1 FDASLTA
8 IFMPLLFGK
17 SIIIGSKQSVDIFED
32 NNLLK
37 YAPYDFIKITPS
49 HLELLQP
56 KFKAFNPGILTEK
69 LVIGGE
75 ALHPAQ
81 FDLYIEEGID
91 VEVINEYGP
100 TEATVGCTTYSFH
113 TIAEKDKISNGVSI
127 GKPVNNVVIYILDDS
142 NHLVPVG
149 VKGEICIGGSGL
161 ARGYLNRSALT
172 AEKFIIDPFS
182 DKTSDRLYRT
192 GDIGRWLPD
201 GNIEYL
207 GRIDDQVKI
216 RGYRVELG
224 EVEHVLQ
231 QFECVS
237 QGVVLGKEDKQGGK
251 RLVSY
256 YVPDFAAVKSKE
268 RELDYQRVANWKE
281 LYETEYGQTEGDDNI
296 DTEFNI
302 IGWNDS
308 FTGEAI
314 PAEQMKEWLDDIV
327 KVVLLQNPG
336 SLLEI
341 GCGTGLIYYQLAGK
355 VKKYIGSDLSA
366 SSINQIT
373 QQISKGLRDYGDT
386 ELFTAPAH
394 EVMLPEGEQVD
405 TILLNSMVQYFP
417 GEDYM
422 NAVIEKSMSQLK
434 DKGRI
439 IIGDV
444 RDNRLLELFK
454 GRLRIQKLQDSVTIK
469 EFKWG
474 MEQDLIKEE
483 ELCFSPSY
491 FYSLKDIYPRITHV
505 EIQWKQGSFINEL
518 TLYRYTVVIYVGI
531 EKEQVVP
538 QWQNWNEFAD
548 RKSNFS
554 GHSGDQRHTNLSF
567 LGEEG
572 LPSMVAIKDVPNP
585 RLWRERLLN
594 QALQNRSLRTVGD
607 IMHALEREDQ
617 DTIKINQLLNSAE
630 SEGYSHK
637 FLVHADPLRINLLFE
652 INPLDGFIRQPPSD
666 KIQLSYGLKTNI
678 PLFSDISYLLQ
689 KDIRDLL
696 NISLPDYMVPSEF
709 TALRQLPLTINGKVD
724 RLFLSQRED
733 RVFVNTL
740 NYLPPVTD
748 LEKGIAEIWK
758 DLLHLERVGIED
770 DFFDLGG
777 HSLLAMR
784 VISAIRKTL
793 QVELNIKALF
803 VHPTIGLL
811 ARHIQKLSKG
821 LLLPPI
827 EIADPRPGH
836 IPLSFSQERL
846 WFIDQLDGSL
856 QYHIP
861 AVLRLKGSLDI
872 AALEGA

>member
-1 FDASLTA
+1 
-8 IFMPLLFGK
+8 
-17 SIIIGSKQSVDIFED
+17 QSVDIFED

-56 KFKAFNPGILTEK
+56 KFKAFSPGILTEK

-113 TIAEKDKISNGVSI
+113 TIAEKDKIKDGVSI
-127 GKPVNNVVIYILDDS
+127 GKPINNVVIYILDNE
-142 NHLVPVG
+142 NHLVAVG
-149 VKGEICIGGSGL
+149 VKGEICIGGAGL
-161 ARGYLNRSALT
+161 ARGYLNRPALT
-172 AEKFIIDPFS
+172 AEKFIIDPFN
-182 DKTSDRLYRT
+182 DKTGDRIYRT

-231 QFECVS
+231 QFESVS
-237 QGVVLGKEDKQGGK
+237 QGVVLGKEDKEGGK

-256 YVPDFAAVKSKE
+256 YVPGYAAVKSKE

-281 LYETEYGQTEGDDNI
+281 LYETEYGQTEGDENI

-314 PAEQMKEWLDDIV
+314 HAEQMKDWLDDIV
-327 KVVLLQNPG
+327 NVVLSQKPG

-341 GCGTGLIYYQLAGK
+341 GCGTGLIYYRLAGK
-355 VKKYIGSDLSA
+355 LKKYIGSDLSA

-373 QQISKGLRDYGDT
+373 RQISRGLRDYGDT

-394 EVMLPEGEQVD
+394 EVMLQEGEQVD

-422 NAVIEKSMSQLK
+422 SAVMEKSMSQIK
-434 DKGRI
+434 EKGRI

-454 GRLRIQKLQDSVTIK
+454 GRLRIQKLQDSVTVK

-474 MEQDLIKEE
+474 LEQDLIKEE

-491 FYSLKDIYPRITHV
+491 FYNLKDLYPRITHV
-505 EIQWKQGSFINEL
+505 DIQWKQGSFINEL

-531 EKEQVVP
+531 EKDPVVP
-538 QWQNWNEFAD
+538 GWQSWIEFAD
-548 RKSNFS
+548 KNNNFS
-554 GHSGDQRHTNLSF
+554 GNNGDQQHTNSSF
-567 LGEEG
+567 LGEER
-572 LPSMVAIKDVPNP
+572 LPDMVAIKDVPNP
-585 RLWRERLLN
+585 RLWRERLLQ

-607 IMHALEREDQ
+607 LMHALEREDQ
-617 DTIKINQLLNSAE
+617 ETIQINQFLNLAE
-630 SEGYSHK
+630 TKGYSQK
-637 FLVHADPLRINLLFE
+637 FLVHTDPLRINLLLE
-652 INPLDGFIRQPPSD
+652 INPLDGFIRQPSAD
-666 KIQLSYGLKTNI
+666 KTQVDDSVKTNI

-689 KDIRDLL
+689 KDIRDWL

-709 TALRQLPLTINGKVD
+709 IALRQLPLTTNGKVD

-748 LEKGIAEIWK
+748 LEKNLAEIWK
-758 DLLHLERVGIED
+758 ALLHLERVGMED

-793 QVELNIKALF
+793 EVELNIKALF
-803 VHPTIGLL
+803 VHPTIGML
-811 ARHIQKLSKG
+811 AKHIQKL
-821 LLLPPI
+821 
-827 EIADPRPGH
+827 
-836 IPLSFSQERL
+836 
-846 WFIDQLDGSL
+846 
-856 QYHIP
+856 
-861 AVLRLKGSLDI
+861 
-872 AALEGA
+872 